1 MLRLQKISC
10 RLARPFLRALLFC
23 AALSCAALSY
33 VAQDHPAVSQTQP
46 PAPSEKKKSQPP
58 TIRWSETQS
67 GCTFSRGDDG
77 KYRYGLWSGDIGIIL
92 AVDARELQ
100 VLQHRIEPIFGVLLT
115 IRYRG
120 PGTLETSTEGITLQF
135 LKHFKVVQPALDPD
149 GYSEKIQDDADAAD
163 DETRR
168 WVNRHPQK
176 KEQTEAREQDYQ
188 KSVSEL
194 IDFLGRNSLRPA
206 HLNSG
211 NPEVSGWVFFNTKNK
226 WLGGW
231 KAQEE
236 FVLRVPLAGYIFEFP
251 FKLPPTPG
259 ELLLQKRP

>member
-1 MLRLQKISC
+1 MLRLQNTVRC
-10 RLARPFLRALLFC
+10 RIAGQILCVLLACGWLCSRLVGMP
-23 AALSCAALSY
+23 SPPHSGE
-33 VAQDHPAVSQTQP
+33 QKTQP
-46 PAPSEKKKSQPP
+46 A

-67 GCTFSRGDDG
+67 GCTFSRDDDG
-77 KYRYGLWSGDIGIIL
+77 KYRWGLWSGDVGIIL

-100 VLQHRIEPIFGVLLT
+100 VIKHRIEPIFGVLLT

-120 PGTLETSTEGITLQF
+120 PGTLEASPEPITLEF
-135 LKHFKVVQPALDPD
+135 LKHFKVVRPAIDPD
-149 GYSEKIQDDADAAD
+149 DYIQKVQDDADAAD

-168 WVNRHPQK
+168 WVERHPQK

-194 IDFLGRNSLRPA
+194 IDFLGRKSLRPA

-211 NPEVSGWVFFNTKNK
+211 TPEASGWVFFDTKNK

-231 KAQEE
+231 KSQED
-236 FVLRVPLAGYIFEFP
+236 FLLRVPLAGHIFEFP

>member
-1 MLRLQKISC
+1 MLVCGRPSSLYAVPEILPPLSRKEQKN
-10 RLARPFLRALLFC
+10 
-23 AALSCAALSY
+23 
-33 VAQDHPAVSQTQP
+33 QP
-46 PAPSEKKKSQPP
+46 PI
-58 TIRWSETQS
+58 IRWSETQS
-67 GCTFSRGDDG
+67 GSTFSRGDDG
-77 KYRYGLWSGDIGIIL
+77 KYRYGLWSGDFGVVV

-100 VLQHRIEPIFGVLLT
+100 VIKHRIEPIFGVLLT
-115 IRYRG
+115 IHYRG
-120 PGTLETSTEGITLQF
+120 AGTVETSSEGITLQF

-149 GYSEKIQDDADAAD
+149 DYIKKTQSDADAAD

-168 WVNRHPQK
+168 WVDRHPQK
-176 KEQTEAREQDYQ
+176 KEQAEAREQDYQ

-194 IDFLGRNSLRPA
+194 IDFLGRNSLRTA

-211 NPEVSGWVFFNTKNK
+211 KPEVSGWVFFDTKNK

-231 KAQEE
+231 KSQED
-236 FVLRVPLAGYIFEFP
+236 FVLRVPIAGYIFEFP